1 MQLYLTP
8 SVLPDAP
15 MNPPHMIFHIINTA
29 KYPLT
34 SIILA
39 NNARI
44 VHSLMTIPVLF
55 ARKTA
60 LFRFRTIIIPT
71 RPMLAIKCF
80 RRSKP
85 LRKRASEVHPG

>member
-8 SVLPDAP
+8 SVLPNAP
-15 MNPPHMIFHIINTA
+15 MNPPHMIFHIINTT

-44 VHSLMTIPVLF
+44 VHTLMTIAVLF

-60 LFRFRTIIIPT
+60 LLGFRTTIMPT
-71 RPMLAIKCF
+71 RPMLAVSVEMF
-80 RRSKP
+80 P
-85 LRKRASEVHPG
+85 